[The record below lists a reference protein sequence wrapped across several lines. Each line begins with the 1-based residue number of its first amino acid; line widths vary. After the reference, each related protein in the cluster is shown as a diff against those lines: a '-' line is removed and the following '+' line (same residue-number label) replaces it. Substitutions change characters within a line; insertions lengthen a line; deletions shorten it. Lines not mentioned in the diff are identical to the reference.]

1 MNTVVFI
8 IACVAGVVA
17 TLFCAYKLGRRVE
30 TGRQAQTVAK
40 AQQKIN
46 EVADS
51 DLPATAKRLRSGDF

>member
-8 IACVAGVVA
+8 IACVAGLVA
-17 TLFCAYKLGRRVE
+17 TLYCAYKLGRRVE

-46 EVADS
+46 DVADS